1 VLDGDVA
8 SAFDAAKGDLKLTY
22 EHKGLARMRITGG
35 GRPPL
40 TLLLADAETGQ
51 TFWRRD
57 NLLIRGPGLVR
68 SEAIKGG
75 VLSLSGDTETDS
87 PLEVFAPKAVSAIRW
102 NGAKVATRTTA
113 SGSLLTDK
121 PLAGPAMIALPDL
134 AQLTWKT
141 APGSPEADP
150 KFDDSA
156 WLKAEGRRSGS
167 TVRGPT
173 GQPVLDMSAYG
184 FHQGDVWYRGRYT
197 AKAGSDVGIDT
208 LTLHYGG
215 GGAGML
221 QVWLDGRFLGQ
232 HELDGGLPRP
242 ITTGVATFKL
252 PEDLRGTGE
261 HVISVMVRNNGHN
274 WDLDADDFHKEAR
287 GLVSASL
294 SGPGSY
300 SFAVPIAWKVQ
311 GNLGGEDIQDP
322 VRGNANNGGQYG
334 ERMGWHLP
342 GFPDAAWAKA
352 DMAATQPYAGT
363 TWYRTSFDLA
373 LPKDQDTTLGLT
385 IGDPDKPRSPGR
397 YRVLIFV
404 NGWNMGQ
411 FIANVGPQRTF
422 VLPNG
427 IIDPHGKNTIALA
440 VTSDGAPGD
449 ALEEAKLV
457 RLRTVRGGIPVAR
470 VPAPNFKP

>member
-1 VLDGDVA
+1 
-8 SAFDAAKGDLKLTY
+8 
-22 EHKGLARMRITGG
+22 
-35 GRPPL
+35 
-40 TLLLADAETGQ
+40 
-51 TFWRRD
+51 
-57 NLLIRGPGLVR
+57 
-68 SEAIKGG
+68 
-75 VLSLSGDTETDS
+75 
-87 PLEVFAPKAVSAIRW
+87 
-102 NGAKVATRTTA
+102 TA
-113 SGSLLTDK
+113 SGSLLADK
-121 PLAGPAMIALPDL
+121 ALAGPAAITLPDL
-134 AQLTWKT
+134 AKLDWKT

-150 KFDDSA
+150 KFDDAA
-156 WLKAEGRRSGS
+156 WLKTEGRRSGS

-173 GQPVLDMSAYG
+173 GQPALDMSTYG
-184 FHQGDVWYRGRYT
+184 FHQGDVWYRGRYQGQ
-197 AKAGSDVGIDT
+197 ADIDT
-208 LTLHYGG
+208 LTLHYGA

-221 QVWLDGRFLGQ
+221 QIWLDGRFLGE

-261 HVISVMVRNNGHN
+261 HVLSVMVRNNGHN

-300 SFAVPIAWKVQ
+300 SFAVPIAWKIQ
-311 GNLGGEDIQDP
+311 GNKGGEDIQDP

-334 ERMGWHLP
+334 EREGWHLP

-352 DMAATQPYAGT
+352 DIAATKPNAGT
-363 TWYRTSFDLA
+363 TWYRTSFDLT
-373 LPKDQDTTLGLT
+373 LPKDHDVTLGLS
-385 IGDPDKPRSPGR
+385 IGDPDKPRSPNKR

-411 FIANVGPQRTF
+411 FIAHVGPQRTF

-427 IIDPHGKNTIALA
+427 IVDPRGKNTIALA

-449 ALEEAKLV
+449 ALEAVKLV
-457 RLRTVRGGIPVAR
+457 NLRTVRGGVPVAR
-470 VPAPNFKP
+470 VPAPDFKP

>member
-1 VLDGDVA
+1 V
-8 SAFDAAKGDLKLTY
+8 
-22 EHKGLARMRITGG
+22 
-35 GRPPL
+35 
-40 TLLLADAETGQ
+40 
-51 TFWRRD
+51 
-57 NLLIRGPGLVR
+57 RGPGLVR
-68 SEAIKGG
+68 SDAIKGG
-75 VLSLSGDTETDS
+75 VLSLTGDTETDS
-87 PLEVFAPKAVSAIRW
+87 PLEVFAPKAVTAVRW
-102 NGAKVATRTTA
+102 NGAKVAARATA
-113 SGSLLTDK
+113 SGSLLADK
-121 PLAGPAMIALPDL
+121 PLAGPAAVTVPDL
-134 AQLTWKT
+134 AKLDWKT
-141 APGSPEADP
+141 APGTPEADP

-156 WLKAEGRRSGS
+156 WLKTEGRRSGS

-173 GQPVLDMSAYG
+173 GQPALDMSAYG

-197 AKAGSDVGIDT
+197 GKPDIDT

-294 SGPGSY
+294 SSPTSY
-300 SFAVPIAWKVQ
+300 SFAVPIAWKIQ

-342 GFPDAAWAKA
+342 GFPDAGGPRPTWPRPSPPPAR
-352 DMAATQPYAGT
+352 PGT
-363 TWYRTSFDLA
+363 
-373 LPKDQDTTLGLT
+373 
-385 IGDPDKPRSPGR
+385 
-397 YRVLIFV
+397 
-404 NGWNMGQ
+404 
-411 FIANVGPQRTF
+411 
-422 VLPNG
+422 
-427 IIDPHGKNTIALA
+427 
-440 VTSDGAPGD
+440 
-449 ALEEAKLV
+449 
-457 RLRTVRGGIPVAR
+457 AR
-470 VPAPNFKP
+470 AST